1 MNWNNRV
8 TKGEGNLLDNHS
20 ISAMRVK
27 PNIKQRFCIS
37 VLVLIFLLVVT
48 RTVSADYLSLTGA
61 ETAPNIAEFAFEG
74 EHLLLT
80 LEISIDDAHHF
91 WPALKGHENLNRL
104 VAEADKYSNINVRVE
119 TENGVHDPVDLR
131 VNAATRS
138 PRYSPFAGKIDPRTG
153 RKLPSM
159 PEDKQVL
166 QVYSR
171 YHLGGADKITVV
183 PPLDHTDFSTAT
195 IGFISSHG
203 AMPVSNY
210 AYLSRSVTWQ
220 INRQDPWQTQIITPR
235 IQRQLRFPLHSYL
248 YIQPREIRHEIIFRP
263 RDMATW
269 SGNSFDAWLTLDDP
283 LKSQLR
289 TEALAFLQSRNP
301 LAVDQKMIEPQ
312 ATEVTFLKLTSTG
325 FLPLEDNENI
335 PLGALLMGYRA
346 RFPVDGLPQNVE
358 VDWDLFSP
366 FEERV
371 PSLIQDPAGP
381 FPTQLT
387 PSIPTLAWQNFLT
400 SYDEPTVSPVTLDKQ
415 RLTLSGKGL
424 GALVA
429 FAVLGVCIFRFRNTR
444 DHVLAL
450 ATPALGIILSVALAM
465 QSSLAI
471 PLPALASPDSEQFS
485 KIIYSLLNEIP
496 DAYLEQESTEFERS
510 LSQLVSEQALK
521 TTRDALDPIF
531 RPLTIT
537 GDRGYV
543 SEISNLRIEALEQ
556 TSSGTRQT
564 YRALCT
570 WQTRNEGPFW
580 GHSDRKLLDIRA
592 MLDLEEHE
600 RIWKIAAFTP
610 ITIRES
616 VEPQKTWRQDTQP
629 ANGSTQTGSTANATP
644 RQ

>member
-1 MNWNNRV
+1 MNWSNRLD
-8 TKGEGNLLDNHS
+8 KGEENLLDNHS
-20 ISAMRVK
+20 TRAIRGK
-27 PNIKQRFCIS
+27 PNLNQRYCIS
-37 VLVLIFLLVVT
+37 FLLLLFLLAVS

-61 ETAPNIAEFAFEG
+61 ETAPNIAEFAFED

-104 VAEADKYSNINVRVE
+104 VAEADKHSNINVRVK

-131 VNAATRS
+131 VTAATRS

-166 QVYSR
+166 RVYSR
-171 YHLGGADKITVV
+171 YDLGGADKITVI
-183 PPLDHTDFSTAT
+183 PPLDLTGFSATT
-195 IGFISSHG
+195 IGFISRHG

-210 AYLSRSVTWQ
+210 AYLSHSVTWR
-220 INRQDPWQTQIITPR
+220 INRQDPWQTQVINPR

-269 SGNSFDAWLTLDDP
+269 SNKRFDAWLTLDDP
-283 LKSQLR
+283 LESQFR
-289 TEALAFLQSRNP
+289 TEALEFLRSRNP
-301 LAVDQKMIEPQ
+301 LAVDRNAVEPQ
-312 ATEVTFLKLTSTG
+312 AIEIHFLKFTSTG
-325 FLPLEDNENI
+325 FLPLQDNESI
-335 PLGALLMGYRA
+335 PLGALLIGYRA
-346 RFPVDGLPQNVE
+346 RFPVEGLPQNVE

-387 PSIPTLAWQNFLT
+387 PTIPTIEWQNFLT
-400 SYDEPTVSPVTLDKQ
+400 SYDEPTVNPVTLDTQ

-429 FAVLGVCIFRFRNTR
+429 FTVLGVCIFRLRNTR
-444 DHVLAL
+444 NHVMAL

-465 QSSLAI
+465 QNSLAI
-471 PLPALASPDSEQFS
+471 PLSAPASPDSEQFS
-485 KIIYSLLNEIP
+485 EIIYSLLNEIP

-537 GDRGYV
+537 GDHGYV
-543 SEISNLRIEALEQ
+543 SQISNLRIEALEQ
-556 TSSGTRQT
+556 TSTGARQT

-592 MLDLEEHE
+592 MLDLEEHKG
-600 RIWKIAAFTP
+600 IWKIAGFTP

>member
-1 MNWNNRV
+1 MAT
-8 TKGEGNLLDNHS
+8 TKRSASTVMLL
-20 ISAMRVK
+20 
-27 PNIKQRFCIS
+27 
-37 VLVLIFLLVVT
+37 FLLAIT
-48 RTVSADYLSLTGA
+48 PTVSADYLSLNGA

-91 WPALKGHENLNRL
+91 WPALKGYKNLSRL
-104 VAEADKYSNINVRVE
+104 VAEADKHSNINVRVE

-131 VNAATRS
+131 VTAATRS

-159 PEDKQVL
+159 PQDKQVL

-171 YHLGGADKITVV
+171 YDLAGADKITVA
-183 PPLDHTDFSTAT
+183 PPLDHTGFSAAT

-203 AMPVSNY
+203 AMPVNNY
-210 AYLSRSVTWQ
+210 AYLSRSVTWRL
-220 INRQDPWQTQIITPR
+220 NRQDPWQTQVINPG

-248 YIQPREIRHEIIFRP
+248 YIQSREIRHEIIFRP

-283 LKSQLR
+283 LKSKLR
-289 TEALAFLQSRNP
+289 NQAQAFLQSRNP
-301 LAVDQKMIEPQ
+301 LAVDQKVIEPQ

-325 FLPLEDNENI
+325 FLPLEDNESI
-335 PLGALLMGYRA
+335 PMGALLIGYRA
-346 RFPVDGLPQNVE
+346 RFPVNGLPQNVE
-358 VDWDLFSP
+358 VDWDLFSA

-387 PSIPTLAWQNFLT
+387 PTIPTLEWQNFLT
-400 SYDEPTVSPVTLDKQ
+400 SYDEPTVRPVTLDRQ

-429 FAVLGVCIFRFRNTR
+429 FAVLGVCIFRFRNTQ
-444 DHVLAL
+444 DHVMAL
-450 ATPALGIILSVALAM
+450 ATPALGIVLSVALAM

-471 PLPALASPDSEQFS
+471 PLPAPASPDNERFSE
-485 KIIYSLLNEIP
+485 IIYSLLSEIP
-496 DAYLEQESTEFERS
+496 DAYLEQESKEFEHS

-521 TTRDALDPIF
+521 TTQDALEPIF

-543 SEISNLRIEALEQ
+543 SEISHLRIEALEQ
-556 TSSGTRQT
+556 TSSGPRQT

-570 WQTRNEGPFW
+570 WQARNEGPFW

-600 RIWKIAAFTP
+600 GTWKIAGFTP
-610 ITIRES
+610 ITMRES
-616 VEPQKTWRQDTQP
+616 LEPQKAWRQDTQP
-629 ANGSTQTGSTANATP
+629 SNRPTETGSTANATP
-644 RQ
+644 SQ